1 MGPHVSVIVPIYNV
15 EAYIHQCI
23 KSILSQSY
31 QDFELILVDDGS
43 PDHCGE
49 ICDHYA
55 RIDNRIRVI
64 HKKNGGLS
72 DARNVGID
80 IACGDFLTFID
91 SDDCISSDYLELL
104 VKTQQ
109 KYGAD
114 IVQGEMTRNIGDLGN
129 VVPNLGVDIMSPA
142 ESFRDLL
149 CFKRTKVYACGKLFK
164 KSLILAHS
172 LYYPVG
178 RLNEDCATT
187 YKMILQSNK
196 VVLIPNVIYFYR
208 INENSILNSAF
219 KCKRFE
225 LWGVPTEMQ
234 DYLGEDRKNFEH
246 ELQYYKFR
254 VGVNLINESI
264 QSCDLDVERYRNEI
278 LRQVKNMSLN
288 KDQLDSKYKLIYG
301 MIRLNPKLYCMIIK
315 TMRRGK

>member
-1 MGPHVSVIVPIYNV
+1 MEPHVSIIVPVYNV
-15 EAYIHQCI
+15 EAYIHQCV

-31 QDFELILVDDGS
+31 RDFELILVDDGS

-49 ICDHYA
+49 ICDYYA
-55 RIDNRIRVI
+55 QIDNHIRVI

-80 IACGDFLTFID
+80 IARGDFLTFID
-91 SDDCISSDYLELL
+91 SDDCISCDYLDLL
-104 VKTQQ
+104 VKAQE

-114 IVQGEMTRNIGDLGN
+114 IVQGEMTRNIGELGS
-129 VVPNLGVDIMSPA
+129 VVSNLGVDVMGPV
-142 ESFRDLL
+142 EGFRNLL
-149 CFKRTKVYACGKLFK
+149 CYKRPKVYACGKLYK
-164 KSLILAHS
+164 KSLILANS

-208 INENSILNSAF
+208 ANENSILNSKF

-225 LWGVPTEMQ
+225 LWSVPTEMQ
-234 DYLGEDRKNFEH
+234 DYLGENWKNFAH

-278 LRQVKNMSLN
+278 IRQVKNMSFN
-288 KDQLDSKYKLIYG
+288 KNELDLKYRLIYG
-301 MIRLNPKLYCMIIK
+301 LIRLNPKLYCIAMK
-315 TMRRGK
+315 NMRRRK